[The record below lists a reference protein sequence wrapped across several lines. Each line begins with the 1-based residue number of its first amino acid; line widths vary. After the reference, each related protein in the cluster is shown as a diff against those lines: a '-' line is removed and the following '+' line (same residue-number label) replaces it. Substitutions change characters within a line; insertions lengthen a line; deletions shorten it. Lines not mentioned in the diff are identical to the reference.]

1 MTPLDELRDQ
11 VRAIDQKLVDLI
23 ADRILLAQKIGKQK
37 RKKGIPLRNWNVE
50 KTVLEHAEEKA
61 RIRGIPEMLIRSI
74 MQQLIQESRIQQ
86 ERLHYSA
93 YQGDKEQILI
103 VGGLGDMGKWFA
115 YFFQNQ
121 GHSVSV
127 YDARGTS
134 DEFIS
139 FETLEQGLEQA
150 SIVCI
155 GVSLEMTS
163 LIIEEIT
170 DARFSGVVFDI
181 ASLKGHLHGSI
192 ERARRSGIQV
202 TSIHPMFGPGTRTLA
217 DKVFCICKCGCSEAD
232 QRVES
237 LFKDTAVTLVPLSLQ
252 EHDRII
258 SQVLGLSHLIN
269 IVFIKTLMQG
279 NIDYQSLRRIAST
292 TFLSQMVTANS
303 VIYENPY
310 LYYAIQRLNPFKD
323 ELYASLQEAVAAIS
337 NIVLQGREEEFINI
351 LDKARLYLEEQ

>member
-1 MTPLDELRDQ
+1 VTELDGLRDQ
-11 VRAIDQKLVDLI
+11 VRSIDQKLVELI
-23 ADRILLAQKIGKQK
+23 ADRIKLTQKIGEQK
-37 RKKGIPLRNWNVE
+37 HEKGIPLRNWNIE
-50 KTVLEHAEEKA
+50 KTVLEHAEACA
-61 RIRGIPEMLIRSI
+61 RELDISEMLVRSI

-121 GHSVSV
+121 GHSVAL
-127 YDARGTS
+127 YDVKESS
-134 DEFIS
+134 DEFT
-139 FETLEQGLEQA
+139 FYETLEQGLEKS

-155 GVSLEMTS
+155 AVSLEMTS

-170 DARFSGVVFDI
+170 DAGFSGVVFDI
-181 ASLKGHLHGSI
+181 ASLKGHLEESI
-192 ERARRSGIQV
+192 ERARTNSVQI
-202 TSIHPMFGPGTRTLA
+202 TSLHPMFGPGARTLA
-217 DKVFCICKCGCSEAD
+217 DKVFCVCKCGCPAAD
-232 QRVES
+232 QKVEG

-258 SQVLGLSHLIN
+258 SHVLGLSHLIN
-269 IVFIKTLMQG
+269 IVFIKTLMKSG
-279 NIDYQSLRRIAST
+279 VAYESLRRIAST

-303 VIYENPY
+303 VIHENPY

-323 ELYASLQEAVAAIS
+323 ELYASLQEVVMAIS
-337 NIVLQGREEEFINI
+337 HIVLEGREEEFISV
-351 LDKARLYLEEQ
+351 LDKARAWLEKQ